1 LVFEQNKSFKRYLTS
16 RLQYRKGKLD
26 DLASL
31 RFEDGMS
38 VSAKSL
44 EFNVFGVGHELWI
57 AIQSEVIIAI
67 AVLAEE
73 NQDNVRIL
81 RLEVAPSRKK
91 EGVGSALLRAVMLEY
106 PQRAISVVPSDG
118 TEEFYKQLGFL
129 HDGRWRMR
137 LKPSTRRHQSRESL

>member
-1 LVFEQNKSFKRYLTS
+1 MSS
-16 RLQYRKGKLD
+16 MHQYRKGKLD
-26 DLASL
+26 DLSRL

-38 VSAKSL
+38 VTAKSL

-57 AIQSEVIIAI
+57 AVEPGVIIAI

-73 NQDNVRIL
+73 NQGRVRIL

-91 EGVGSALLRAVMLEY
+91 ERVGSALLKAIMREY
-106 PQRAISVVPSDG
+106 PQRGLSVVPFDG

-129 HDGRWRMR
+129 HDARWQMM
-137 LKPSTRRHQSRESL
+137 LKPSPQ